1 MNSRKWYA
9 TRSRRGKRGRGF
21 TIVELLIVIVVI
33 AILAAI
39 TVVAFNGV
47 QQRAENSKTL
57 AAIDQY
63 AKALQ
68 LYKTN
73 TGDYPL
79 SGGGFQFG
87 CIIES
92 GACAMVGGTAGADCA
107 SIGAS
112 GVNTNLN
119 AAIKTVVN
127 SIPSV
132 SDQTMQCEGKVVK
145 GALYISYGNFYGS
158 DNRNGYVLYYLK
170 GDQPCTTPGGSKLVN
185 PNGRIY
191 YSSGTTRCFIQFDA

>member
-1 MNSRKWYA
+1 MSVKK
-9 TRSRRGKRGRGF
+9 SRGF

-47 QQRAENSKTL
+47 QVRAENSKTL
-57 AAIDQY
+57 AAVDQY
-63 AKALQ
+63 SKALQ

-79 SGGGFQFG
+79 AGAGFQFG
-87 CIIES
+87 CIAES
-92 GACAMVGGTAGADCA
+92 GTCAMVGGTAGSDCA

-112 GVNTNLN
+112 GISATLNT
-119 AAIKTVVN
+119 AIKTVIG
-127 SIPSV
+127 SIPAPSE
-132 SDQTMQCEGKVVK
+132 QTMQCENKIVK
-145 GALYISYGNFYGS
+145 GAIYIMYGNYFGP
-158 DNRNGYVLYYLK
+158 DNRNGYILYYLK
-170 GDQPCTTPGGSKLVN
+170 GDQPCTTPGGSKLVT

-191 YSSGTTRCFIQFDA
+191 YTSGTTRCFIQFDA